1 MWTIHLPDSVV
12 CNPVE
17 RSRLQKTT
25 IITTWRVERD
35 ASCSPDSC
43 LLEKSNGGQTPLD
56 ANDKSL
62 LIRGAL
68 IVIYRE
74 VKHCRRK
81 SQRGHRLNCTVIIF
95 SHHNVPKKL
104 RRSCCTLVFSVE
116 SLHLFVLVQMCLDV
130 SFSRHR
136 FE

>member
-1 MWTIHLPDSVV
+1 MWTIHLPESVV

-35 ASCSPDSC
+35 ASCSSDSC

-81 SQRGHRLNCTVIIF
+81 SQRGHRLNCTVIIL
-95 SHHNVPKKL
+95 SHHNVPQKIATVL
-104 RRSCCTLVFSVE
+104 LYPCFLCGVTAPVCFGPNVFRRFFLPSPL
-116 SLHLFVLVQMCLDV
+116 
-130 SFSRHR
+130 
-136 FE
+136 